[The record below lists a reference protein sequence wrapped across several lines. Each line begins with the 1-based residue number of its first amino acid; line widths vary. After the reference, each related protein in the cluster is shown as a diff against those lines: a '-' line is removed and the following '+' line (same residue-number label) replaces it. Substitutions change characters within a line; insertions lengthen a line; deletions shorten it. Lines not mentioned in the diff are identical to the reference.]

1 VSGAGRPAGAGGVDG
16 APDPRAFRW
25 PEDRPAD
32 RTPFPAPRAGAGRAS
47 RARTVQVAVSLVG
60 LLLAAAVYLGPTPDG
75 LSPAAQAACAVFV
88 ACTTLWIT
96 DLIPIGVTGLLAVAG
111 LGLLG
116 AMEPA
121 EAYAAFGNSAVFFII
136 GVFILAAA
144 TIHSGMSKR
153 LALFFLRRFQ
163 RSAFSLAA
171 GLMLTAAFLTVWMP
185 AQATAAMLFPIALE
199 LSGAM
204 GLRAGKSAYGKLLFL
219 SLAWGA
225 MVGSNASFL
234 GSTRA
239 PLALGILQRTFGEQ
253 ITFAQWALAAAP
265 VVLLGVVLGLGLL
278 RFWFPPETVD
288 LGAARRAIV
297 RSVEDLGPMGRQQ
310 AVVSVV
316 VGATVACWVTLGGRV
331 DLAAIALLA
340 AGSLFL
346 LRALQWK
353 DLDGYVHWGIVL
365 MYGGAIA
372 LGEALEGTGAARWL
386 VGGLMGDVG
395 VSPWVAVA
403 GLAVLS
409 VVLTEFMSNAAAV
422 AVVLPLGFSMAPQL
436 GISPAAIVLTCSMA
450 AGLDFAFPFSSAP
463 NTIAYSSGYLQMRDV
478 LAAGSVMTALQI
490 GLLLLVAWLWW
501 PLIGVL

>member
-1 VSGAGRPAGAGGVDG
+1 MSETRPGGVG
-16 APDPRAFRW
+16 GTLEGEAFRW
-25 PEDRPAD
+25 PAERPEDLAP
-32 RTPFPAPRAGAGRAS
+32 PPAPRARRPRPSG
-47 RARTVQVAVSLVG
+47 VQYALSALG
-60 LLLAAAVYLGPTPDG
+60 MLLAAGVYLMPAPQG
-75 LSPAAQAACAVFV
+75 LSPAAQAASAVFV
-88 ACTTLWIT
+88 ACTTLWVT

-111 LGLLG
+111 LVLLG
-116 AMEPA
+116 AMQPA

-204 GLRAGKSAYGKLLFL
+204 GLRAGRSAYGKLLFL

-239 PLALGILQRTFGEQ
+239 PLALGILQRTFGQQ
-253 ITFAQWALAAAP
+253 ITFGQWALAAFP
-265 VVLLGVVLGLGLL
+265 VVVLGAALGLALL
-278 RFWFPPETVD
+278 RAWFPPEPVD
-288 LGAARRAIV
+288 LAAARRAIA
-297 RSVEDLGPMGRQQ
+297 RSVHELGPMRRPQ
-310 AVVSVV
+310 ALVAVV
-316 VGATVACWVTLGGRV
+316 VGATVAAWVTLGGRV
-331 DLAAIALLA
+331 DLAAIALAA
-340 AGSLFL
+340 AGVLFL
-346 LRALQWK
+346 VRALEWQ

-372 LGEALEGTGAARWL
+372 LGEALEATGAARWL
-386 VGGLMGDVG
+386 VGGLMGDVS

-403 GLAVLS
+403 GLALLA

-436 GISPAAIVLTCSMA
+436 GLSPAAIVLTCSMA

-463 NTIAYSSGYLQMRDV
+463 NTIAYSSGYLHMRDM

-490 GLLLLVAWLWW
+490 ALLLLVAWLWW